1 MVDAEQLATVVED
14 FCATMTQEF
23 SVDDILAKLA
33 DSVVRVLG
41 VDGAGIM
48 TADESGASLFG
59 FATSAGIEQVE
70 RLQEL
75 LQDGP
80 CRESIRAGNVINV
93 GDLRV
98 EARWPAYE
106 RAALDVGLR
115 AVTAIPL
122 LGRGRAWGVLD
133 LYRSAPQCL
142 QPAELRA
149 ARTLATLATSYLVVT
164 ADRDTAQEAQ
174 QQLAHRAMHDVL
186 TGLPV
191 RWVFLEHLTR
201 ALARLDRA
209 RGQAAVLFLDLDG
222 LKYVNDRHGHA
233 AGDRLLIECVARIT
247 AALRP
252 SDLVARIGGDEFVV
266 LLEDTSEAGAIGVAR
281 RILRQLQAPNRA

>member
-48 TADESGASLFG
+48 
-59 FATSAGIEQVE
+59 
-70 RLQEL
+70 
-75 LQDGP
+75 
-80 CRESIRAGNVINV
+80 
-93 GDLRV
+93 
-98 EARWPAYE
+98 
-106 RAALDVGLR
+106 
-115 AVTAIPL
+115 
-122 LGRGRAWGVLD
+122 
-133 LYRSAPQCL
+133 
-142 QPAELRA
+142 
-149 ARTLATLATSYLVVT
+149 T

-233 AGDRLLIECVARIT
+233 AGDRLLIECVAR
-247 AALRP
+247 
-252 SDLVARIGGDEFVV
+252 
-266 LLEDTSEAGAIGVAR
+266 
-281 RILRQLQAPNRA
+281 